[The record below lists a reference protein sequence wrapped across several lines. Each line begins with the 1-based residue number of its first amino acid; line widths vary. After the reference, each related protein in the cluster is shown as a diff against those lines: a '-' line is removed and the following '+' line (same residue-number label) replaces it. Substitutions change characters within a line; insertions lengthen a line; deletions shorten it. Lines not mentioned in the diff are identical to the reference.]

1 MAEIELRLNPARD
14 IIQIKA
20 LRLGRQTSN
29 GLMTNPATGFASRNR
44 RDVINRATVG
54 NCTNAAIVRKRIRKG
69 WTLNDAL
76 NTSACSNAFPAGGLQ
91 HYWSLNETSGTRQ
104 DTVGTIALTESG
116 TVESATGIRGF
127 AANGN
132 NQTDSLDSA
141 ASITISAPVSFVMWM
156 NMVAFHGTIG
166 IPFQAGNVQIQYDNV
181 GDLRFVGAATYLTR
195 ALGTV
200 GAWHLVVLTIDTSNV
215 WRASVDGLAFTS
227 AQGNAPTSGSL
238 SLLGSTTINGLIDE
252 VAHYNRALTQ
262 DEVNNIWNGGTGRFL

>member
-1 MAEIELRLNPARD
+1 MADIELRLNPARD

-44 RDVINRATVG
+44 RDVINRAIAG
-54 NCTNAAIVRKRIRKG
+54 NCTTAAIVRKRIRKG

-76 NTSACSNAFPAGGLQ
+76 NTSMCSGAFPAGGLQ
-91 HYWSLNETSGTRQ
+91 HYWSLNEASGTRQ

-116 TVESATGIRGF
+116 TVESAAGKRGL

-132 NQTDSLDSA
+132 NQTDTLNSA
-141 ASITISAPVSFVMWM
+141 AAVTISAPVSFVVWM

-181 GDLRFVGAATYLTR
+181 GNVRFVSTATYITLP
-195 ALGTV
+195 LGAI
-200 GAWHLVVLTIDTSNV
+200 GAWHMVVLTIDPSNV

-227 AQGNAPTSGSL
+227 AQGIAPTSGSVILL
-238 SLLGSTTINGLIDE
+238 SSVINGLIDE
-252 VAHYNRALTQ
+252 VAHYNRALSQ